1 MTELEKTTMYNML
14 KEVKR
19 LASNASLTGALEKG
33 APILVA
39 TYNKCLAAMKTKGD
53 ITVEQLFPELLPNA
67 DIDEVGVAAALLA
80 SYLLPQRRNQG
91 LHPHDIAAFAE
102 DHLREEDEDDE

>member
-67 DIDEVGVAAALLA
+67 DIDEVGVAGQLSPAPAPQPGATPPRHRSLRRR
-80 SYLLPQRRNQG
+80 SSQRR
-91 LHPHDIAAFAE
+91 
-102 DHLREEDEDDE
+102 RRR